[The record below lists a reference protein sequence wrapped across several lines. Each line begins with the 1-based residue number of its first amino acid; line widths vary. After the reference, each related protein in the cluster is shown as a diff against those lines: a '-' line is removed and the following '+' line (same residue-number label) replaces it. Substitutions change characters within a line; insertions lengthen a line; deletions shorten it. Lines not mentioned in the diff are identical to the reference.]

1 MQWPFSSSF
10 VAACRAEAAN
20 TSPPG
25 RCCGDIL
32 TLEDDTHEGRA
43 LIQSVLRRGRRVAVA
58 PSLQQIRRYAHEQ
71 LQRLPASLTALEP
84 SGVGYPVEIAE
95 SVLELAAQA
104 DRLHR

>member
-1 MQWPFSSSF
+1 
-10 VAACRAEAAN
+10 
-20 TSPPG
+20 
-25 RCCGDIL
+25 
-32 TLEDDTHEGRA
+32 
-43 LIQSVLRRGRRVAVA
+43 VA